1 MSYYGIAGTVNG
13 LPFGLAMR
21 GAGNGTYQVVFEREH
36 ASLEEI
42 ERIDWKTPDIQGEC
56 ILPRGYG
63 FQLKAITYN
72 SDQRAYTVHLQ
83 VDSQYLG
90 DVTGYQAQVQQLKSS
105 LTETNQALVDANS
118 QLAEADEQIMALY
131 EQMAK
136 GTDEKEGVQ
145 G

>member
-1 MSYYGIAGTVNG
+1 MSYYGTVGTVNG
-13 LPFGLAMR
+13 LLFGLAMR
-21 GAGNGTYQVVFEREH
+21 GAGNGTYQVVFEREY

-42 ERIDWKTPDIQGEC
+42 EKIDWKTPDIQGEC
-56 ILPRGYG
+56 ILPKGYG
-63 FQLKAITYN
+63 FQVKAITYN

-90 DVTGYQAQVQQLKSS
+90 DVTGYQEQVKQLKSS
-105 LTETNQALVDANS
+105 LTETNQALDDANS

-136 GTDEKEGVQ
+136 EKEGVQ